1 MTVPRGNPSGTIY
14 TLTTVSTL
22 AIVLI
27 AVGAAIVLLLIGGI
41 LGARRRD
48 RRRAPAYAEHLRQ
61 ADEALEQAR
70 AADRGWDR
78 DMMERVVR
86 EALGREHPGVD
97 FDPIELVLVDDRP
110 GVEED
115 RAHFDAV
122 DDERRVRVV
131 LARSGEGWAPE
142 HVA

>member
-1 MTVPRGNPSGTIY
+1 
-14 TLTTVSTL
+14 VSTL

-27 AVGAAIVLLLIGGI
+27 VVGAAIILLFVGGI

-48 RRRAPAYAEHLRQ
+48 RQRAPHYAEHLRQ
-61 ADEALEQAR
+61 ADEALERAR

-78 DMMERVVR
+78 DVMERVVR
-86 EALGREHPGVD
+86 EALSRDHAGVD
-97 FDPIELVLVDDRP
+97 FERIELVLVDDRP

-122 DDERRVRVV
+122 GGDRRVRVV
-131 LARSGEGWAPE
+131 VARSGEGWAPE